1 MAYDKK
7 KMDVNSDESR
17 ELVNII
23 GSYIDDSLGFISTET
38 SLGRQRSL
46 EYYMREPY
54 GNEVEGRSQIVT
66 AEVAEAVDG
75 ALPQLIKVFT
85 QSKNAVVF
93 EPVND
98 GDAELAEQ
106 ATQYVNHI
114 FYKDNNG
121 FALLHDMF
129 WDGLCQKVG
138 VLKAYWDDK
147 KDVTKEKYNNLT
159 EDELALI
166 MQDDEVEIVSQEIVE
181 EVIEQEPQPAIDPST
196 GQPPIDPMSGQP
208 MVDEMGMPLMVEV
221 PPIVNT
227 YYNIKCKRTVDS
239 SKVKIESVAPEEF
252 LIDKRATTIA
262 DATFVAQRSLVTRS
276 DLVAMGYDKETVAGL
291 SIGDTL
297 DFTPERVAR
306 YQAGEEPFNT
316 NNSGDESQEL
326 VEYYEC
332 YVKADLDNEG
342 IASLHRVCYADNQV
356 LSQEECDYVPFHS
369 VCPFPIP
376 HKFFGESLADRTMD
390 IQLIKSTI
398 TRQMLDNLY
407 LTNNYRVGAV
417 EGQVNLDD
425 LLTSTAGGVIRIKNP
440 NALVPL
446 SVQSSAGQSFPM
458 LEYLDTVQAK
468 RTGVSEASQ
477 GLDPNILQNVTAT
490 AVAAMSSAAGGKIEL
505 IARIFADTGVTSLFK
520 GILQLVCKYQD
531 KERIIKVNNSYVP
544 MNPREWSNQYNV
556 TVNVGLGTGSKG
568 EQLSVMQMIL
578 DKQEQML
585 TQYGLG
591 NPLVSIKQYRDTLA
605 KFVNMAGFKDESGFL
620 KDITD
625 EESEQLAQQQAE
637 QPQTDPNTEAAKILA
652 QVEKE
657 KAEMQM
663 QAKMAQLELDKQQL
677 ELKVQKEMLEL
688 QQKQAQFE
696 AEMAIKEME
705 LMQKA
710 QNDNKKSDLAQ
721 SKELINALD
730 KINNLSQQ
738 GI

>member
-7 KMDVNSDESR
+7 KMKVDESDNR
-17 ELVNII
+17 DLVNII
-23 GSYIDDSLGFISTET
+23 GTHIDDSLGFIATDT
-38 SLGRQRSL
+38 QLQRASAL
-46 EYYMREPY
+46 DYYLREPY

-75 ALPQLIKVFT
+75 ALPQLMKVFT
-85 QSKNAVVF
+85 QSNNAVIF
-93 EPVND
+93 EPVNE
-98 GDAELAEQ
+98 GDAEMAEQ
-106 ATQYVNHI
+106 ATSYVNHI

-121 FALLHDMF
+121 FELLHDMF
-129 WDGLCQKVG
+129 WDALAQKVG
-138 VLKAYWDDK
+138 VLKCYWDDK
-147 KDVTKEKYNNLT
+147 KDVTKEKYEMLT
-159 EDELALI
+159 EDELTMI
-166 MQDDEVEIVSQEIVE
+166 MQDEEVEIVSQEQYE
-181 EVIEQEPQPAIDPST
+181 EVIEQDPQPSVD
-196 GQPPIDPMSGQP
+196 QMGQP
-208 MVDEMGMPLMVEV
+208 MIDEMGMPMMMET
-221 PPIVNT
+221 PPIINV
-227 YYNIKCKRTVDS
+227 YYNVKVARTKDY

-252 LIDKRATTIA
+252 LIDKSATNIEDA
-262 DATFVAQRSLVTRS
+262 DFVAERSLVTRS
-276 DLVAMGYDKETVAGL
+276 DLIAMGYDADVVAEL
-291 SIGDTL
+291 STGDLL

-306 YQAGEEPFNT
+306 FGAGEQPFDN
-316 NNSGDESQEL
+316 NNSDNESMQR

-332 YVKADLDNEG
+332 YVRADLDGDG
-342 IASLHRVCYADNQV
+342 IAERHRVCYADNKV
-356 LSQEECDYVPFHS
+356 LMHEECDYQPFHS

-390 IQLIKSTI
+390 LQLIKSTI

-440 NALVPL
+440 NALVPMA
-446 SVQSSAGQSFPM
+446 VQSSAAQSFPM

-505 IARIFADTGVTSLFK
+505 IARIFADTGVSSLMK
-520 GILQLVCKYQD
+520 GILQLVCKYQQ
-531 KERIIKVNNSYVP
+531 KEKIIKVNNKFVP
-544 MNPREWSNQYNV
+544 MNPREWNTEYNV

-568 EQLSVMQMIL
+568 EQLSVMQMVL

-585 TQYGLG
+585 TQYGLA
-591 NPLVSIKQYRDTLA
+591 NPLVSLKQYRDTLA

-620 KDITD
+620 KDITQ
-625 EESEQLAQQQAE
+625 EESDQLAQQQE
-637 QPQTDPNTEAAKILA
+637 QNPQSDPNTEAAKILA

-663 QAKMAQLELDKQQL
+663 QSKMAQLELEKQEL

-688 QQKQAQFE
+688 QQKEAQFE
-696 AEMAIKEME
+696 KEMALKELE
-705 LMQKA
+705 FAQKA
-710 QNDNKKSDLAQ
+710 QTEQDKSVMDSL
-721 SKELINALD
+721 E
-730 KINNLSQQ
+730 KIQNMATPK
-738 GI
+738 I